1 VWVLLLG
8 ELLGHGEGEPL
19 KMPVRVGM
27 ALGLSERLALLLGV
41 GQGRAL
47 IEGER
52 VVLAQGEAEALR
64 RALLLP
70 LLLPTPLLLTL
81 AEAQLAVVLVVRLG

>member
-1 VWVLLLG
+1 MWVLLLG
-8 ELLGHGEGEPL
+8 ELLGQGEGEPL
-19 KMPVRVGM
+19 MMPVRVGM

-81 AEAQLAVVLVVRLG
+81 AEAQLAVVLAVRLG